1 MPRNR
6 ILYNTLG
13 LFVTKSPATGFCF
26 SSGNS
31 GVNLVSQL
39 QRIQSVTDDWSIERT
54 DINQIGDL
62 GEIDR
67 VSLTPPTVNLSYD
80 WIVADVANEQKMG
93 LDISGTNSTI
103 RFILDGTN
111 DDKNFLM
118 AVAPEGT
125 DIRNYAG
132 SSQVFQFTNA
142 YLTSYSVNGAVGSP
156 VTATANY
163 ECLNWATSTGSIQ
176 VPLKAIDPT
185 GGQVIQNV
193 EFTIPVGVSGISNT
207 VSALRPEGITVDIGN
222 GALGLSVSDL
232 KIQSFDFGFELP
244 RTNLTKLGSFF
255 PYSKQPTF
263 PTSATASITA
273 YVGDLTESELQNLLC
288 EDPNYDITINLK
300 DPTCGGTGDIS
311 VKYIL
316 KKAKLDSQS
325 FSDQAVG
332 GTAATVTLSYS
343 NQVSNQ
349 TDRGAFISGSRF

>member
-6 ILYNTLG
+6 ILYNVLG
-13 LFVTKSPATGFCF
+13 LFVSKAPATGFCF

-39 QRIQSVTDDWSIERT
+39 QRVQSVTDDWSIDRT

-62 GEIDR
+62 GEVDR
-67 VSLTPPTVNLSYD
+67 VSLTPPSVNLSYD
-80 WIVADVANEQKMG
+80 WIVADVSNERKMG
-93 LDISGTNSTI
+93 LDISGVNSAI
-103 RFILDGTN
+103 RLILNNTD
-111 DDKNFLM
+111 DDKNFFL

-125 DIRNYAG
+125 DIHNYTG
-132 SSQVFQFTNA
+132 SSQVFQFTNS

-163 ECLNWATSTGSIQ
+163 ECLNWATSTGSIN

-185 GGQVIQNV
+185 GGQVIQGRN
-193 EFTIPVGVSGISNT
+193 FTIPVGVSGIAT

-232 KIQSFDFGFELP
+232 KIQSFDFGLELP
-244 RTNLTKLGSFF
+244 RTNLNKLGSFF
-255 PYSKQPTF
+255 PYSKQITF
-263 PTSATASITA
+263 PTTATASISA

-288 EDPNYDITINLK
+288 EDPSYDITINLK
-300 DPTCGGTGDIS
+300 DPTCGGTGAVA
-311 VKYIL
+311 VKYML

-325 FSDQAVG
+325 FSDQSVG

-343 NQVSNQ
+343 CQVANQV
-349 TDRGAFISGSRF
+349 DRGAFISGSRF